1 MCGRYVMALR
11 AGDLVDAL
19 SATGLDEVEVPPT
32 TAIQQSWNIAPTATV
47 PILVERLVEAAE
59 GAESSSVSSAESAEP
74 SASPAGARRRE
85 IHSAR
90 WGLLPRWAESAAFSA
105 KTFNARS
112 ETAASKP
119 SFRSAVRRRRCAVPA
134 QGYYEWRAAV
144 DETTGKTV
152 RTPHYI
158 RPADGSVLL
167 FAGLYEWWQDPEL
180 AAAGADS
187 WVLSTTILTGPSPEP
202 GPGDA
207 TNEGDET
214 LQTLADLHDRIP
226 LALDAE
232 TAADWI
238 RPGERDRDETAVQL
252 ERLQAAAL
260 DVARGFA
267 IDEVDRAVGNVRND
281 SPELTRPIEGLF

>member
-19 SATGLDEVEVPPT
+19 SAAGLDEVEVPAT
-32 TAIQQSWNIAPTATV
+32 TAIRQSWNIAPTATV
-47 PILVERLVEAAE
+47 PILLERLVEAAD
-59 GAESSSVSSAESAEP
+59 GA
-74 SASPAGARRRE
+74 ASPAGARRRE

-90 WGLLPRWAESAAFSA
+90 WGLLPRWAESAAFSS

-119 SFRSAVRRRRCAVPA
+119 SFRSAVGRRRCAVPA

-144 DETTGKTV
+144 DEATGRTV

-187 WVLSTTILTGPSPEP
+187 WVLSTTILTGPAPEP

-207 TNEGDET
+207 PGDAPGDGDAT

-238 RPGERDRDETAVQL
+238 RPGERDRDESAVQL
-252 ERLQAAAL
+252 ERLRVAAL

-267 IDEVDRAVGNVRND
+267 IDEVDRAVGTVRND